1 MYNVSER
8 MKEERASQL
17 QWENDVR
24 VRCKLRICVVFSV
37 VAGYELCVRTLT
49 RKDCTLTGEDST
61 INMKS
66 YLP

>member
-17 QWENDVR
+17 QWENDIR

-37 VAGYELCVRTLT
+37 VAGYELCVRGTV
-49 RKDCTLTGEDST
+49 
-61 INMKS
+61 S
-66 YLP
+66 YKNTYAKRLHTDRRRQHN